1 MIDIKPDGS
10 LKYCSVKYQNIE
22 DMISAIH
29 NKNHFTDWHS
39 TDGMENIQYP
49 QNSYILCWLNQ
60 ETRSYPFH
68 WHSAVEIIM
77 PLDNTYTVRINDGT
91 IHHLNTG
98 DILVIPPGALHEL
111 IAPASGL
118 RLVLLINYT
127 SISKLPGFSTICSLL
142 AAPIQIVED
151 QIPAIYLQCRT
162 ILLSILNLY
171 VDDEPYWDLSICS
184 LFIQLLVQMHHY
196 YTQTNTLLPQLNS
209 GKQRE
214 YIHKFNL
221 VFEYIDS
228 HYMEELD
235 LETVSDIAGFSKFHF
250 SRLFR
255 QFTNSSFNDYVNTR
269 RIQAAIA
276 MLASSEK
283 SITEIALASGFPSI
297 STFNRV
303 FRNIKKCTPTEFKKF
318 QT

>member
-1 MIDIKPDGS
+1 
-10 LKYCSVKYQNIE
+10 
-22 DMISAIH
+22 
-29 NKNHFTDWHS
+29 
-39 TDGMENIQYP
+39 MENIQYP

-60 ETRSYPFH
+60 ESRSYPFH

-98 DILVIPPGALHEL
+98 DILVI
-111 IAPASGL
+111 
-118 RLVLLINYT
+118 
-127 SISKLPGFSTICSLL
+127 LPGFSTICSLL

-283 SITEIALASGFPSI
+283 SITEIHWLPVFPAFQP
-297 STFNRV
+297 STGYFATSKNV
-303 FRNIKKCTPTEFKKF
+303 PLRNSRNSKRSRFIRQILLGNLTETF
-318 QT
+318 QCQNP